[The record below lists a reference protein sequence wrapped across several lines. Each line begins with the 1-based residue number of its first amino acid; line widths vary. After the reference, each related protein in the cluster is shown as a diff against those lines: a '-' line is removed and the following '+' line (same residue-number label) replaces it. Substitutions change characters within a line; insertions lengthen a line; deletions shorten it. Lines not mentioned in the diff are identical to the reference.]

1 MTDRDEQTYKSII
14 SNLID
19 GMACNDCPYEYDC
32 VSLKMSE
39 WEAMD
44 YPCSKLMFMT
54 ERNREKN
61 GKNSKN

>member
-44 YPCSKLMFMT
+44 YPFSKLMFMT
-54 ERNREKN
+54 ERKRERN